1 MLRRDSKTLDL
12 REQLNKALHAGR
24 ADEALALY
32 DLIEKQKPREPRWSH
47 RKGDLL
53 KRLGRRHEAVAAYE
67 HAVNLYAAQGFFER
81 ATATA
86 KVMLAIDSSKRE
98 VLSRLDAQRERAR
111 KHSETQLIAF
121 QQHHPG

>member
-12 REQLNKALHAGR
+12 RAQLNKALHSGR

-32 DLIEKQKPREPRWSH
+32 ELIEKQKPKEPRWSH

-53 KRLGRRHEAVAAYE
+53 KRLGRRDEAVAAYE
-67 HAVNLYAAQGFFER
+67 HAIDLYAAQGFFER

-86 KVMLAIDSSKRE
+86 KVMLAIDPTRGE
-98 VLSRLDAQRERAR
+98 VLSRLNLQYRRSR
-111 KHSETQLIAF
+111 KNSETQLAAI
-121 QQHHPG
+121 QHHQTG